1 MSTDKEEHLDSNPE
15 NLIPEEEHES
25 QGFST
30 ATEDST
36 QASFE
41 EVSEVDYETNPIEM
55 EELSEVDDETNPIEM
70 EELSEVDDET
80 NPIEMEELSEVD
92 DETNPIE
99 MEEEVT
105 TTTAGT
111 YDTVHPQEPSTKK
124 IKLEEPETE
133 SDSNGIIVNEP
144 QVVVVPPKKPQLFYT
159 PLKTGLVYDVRMRY
173 HAKVFTSYSEY
184 IDPHPEDPRRIYRI
198 YKKLVEAGIVLDPS
212 LAGINEI
219 GPFMLKIPIREATA
233 EEILEVHSEDHLKF
247 IQSTEDMSRDQL
259 LKETETGDSIYVNND
274 SYLSAK
280 LSCGGTIE
288 ACKAVIEGRVKNS
301 LAIVRPPGHH
311 AEPNTPAGF
320 CLFSNVAVA
329 AKNMLKTYPESV
341 RKIVIVD
348 WDIHHGNGTQKAFYN
363 DPRVLYIS
371 LHRFE
376 NGRFYPG
383 TKYGDSNQVGEGPG
397 EGFTINIPW
406 RSYGMHDGDYVY
418 AFNKI
423 IQPVISEFDP
433 DLIIVS
439 SGFDAADG
447 DVIGACHVTPAGY
460 GYMTHTLKG
469 IARGKLAVILEGGYN
484 LDSISKSALA
494 VAKVLVGE
502 PPENTITL
510 RPHLETIE
518 VVDEV
523 MKIQSKY
530 FKCLREGF
538 PNSIFEDV
546 YDLPDIEKANYKLV
560 NIADPI
566 RSHQVEKLFNEK
578 EFINIPIISS
588 VPNGEKS
595 PFTTDIPDQLED
607 LVVASPDIY
616 DCTTIIL
623 TIHDPPEIWANIN
636 PTNGVIET
644 NSTMILE
651 HPLVQIMDKI
661 QKEKDSD
668 NQEKFGY
675 LDINIPSFQLPIPG
689 TTSES
694 STYNPIIFAQE
705 VLLYIWDNYITYFQ
719 QLKNLVLVG
728 FGDSYQAI
736 VNLYGK
742 RPSNEVKDL
751 VKGTVAFLN
760 RTTLKPLIPVMDE
773 SMVDW
778 YYQNSVIFTSN
789 FNTCW
794 TGGGTGNGTN
804 GNGSNG
810 GGNKPAESNGHDDFS
825 KRPRKKFGR
834 VIKTTSDGLCDVIQ
848 EKFDEGVDFIL
859 DSIEDY
865 SSSED

>member
-1 MSTDKEEHLDSNPE
+1 MSTGQEEHLDSKLE
-15 NLIPEEEHES
+15 NQISEEENQS
-25 QGFST
+25 QNQNFPT
-30 ATEDST
+30 AIEDSI
-36 QASFE
+36 QAS
-41 EVSEVDYETNPIEM
+41 IEK
-55 EELSEVDDETNPIEM
+55 LDEVDDEINPIE
-70 EELSEVDDET
+70 VKDEF
-80 NPIEMEELSEVD
+80 P
-92 DETNPIE
+92 
-99 MEEEVT
+99 T
-105 TTTAGT
+105 TIGTT
-111 YDTVHPQEPSTKK
+111 YDILHPREPSPKR
-124 IKLEEPETE
+124 IKLEETETE
-133 SDSNGIIVNEP
+133 PDSNGIADND
-144 QVVVVPPKKPQLFYT
+144 QTMVVVPPKKPQLFYT

-219 GPFMLKIPIREATA
+219 GPFMLKIPIREATS
-233 EEILEVHSEDHLKF
+233 EEILQVHSEDHLKF

-329 AKNMLKTYPESV
+329 AKNMLKNYPESV
-341 RKIVIVD
+341 RRIVIVD

-376 NGRFYPG
+376 NGKFYPG
-383 TKYGDSNQVGEGPG
+383 TKYGDLNQVGEGPG

-406 RSYGMHDGDYVY
+406 RSSGMHDGDYVY

-433 DLIIVS
+433 DLVIVS

-510 RPHLETIE
+510 RPQAEAIE

-523 MKIQSKY
+523 IKIQSKY
-530 FKCLREGF
+530 FKSLRNGI
-538 PNSIFEDV
+538 PNGIFEDV
-546 YDLPDIEKANYKLV
+546 YDLADVEKSNYKLV

-588 VPNGEKS
+588 PSNGEKP
-595 PFTTDIPDQLED
+595 PFTTDLPDQLED
-607 LVVASPDIY
+607 LIVASPDIY
-616 DCTTIIL
+616 NCTTIIL

-644 NSTMILE
+644 NSTMVLE

-661 QKEKDSD
+661 QKEKDPE

-705 VLLYIWDNYITYFQ
+705 VLLYIWDNYIAYFQ
-719 QLKNLVLVG
+719 QLKNLVMVG
-728 FGDSYQAI
+728 FGDSYQSI

-742 RPSNEVKDL
+742 RPSNEIKDL
-751 VKGTVAFLN
+751 IKGTVAFLN

-778 YYQNSVIFTSN
+778 YYQNSIIFTSN

-794 TGGGTGNGTN
+794 TGGSGAGN
-804 GNGSNG
+804 GNGNGNGNNGNSSNG
-810 GGNKPAESNGHDDFS
+810 GGNKSADSNGHDDFS

-834 VIKTTSDGLCDVIQ
+834 VIKAKTDGLCDVIQ